1 MAMQLTHSQPLL
13 PTDQS
18 RVGAL
23 YNLLLRS
30 RILILLCTLNANVA
44 VIDWSVLCEPALNTK
59 SELHLNYIVSQ
70 VLRSSAFEGMLLKAT
85 WPGNEAVPQSL
96 LDEIIKHSIP
106 AFKYGRAVS

>member
-1 MAMQLTHSQPLL
+1 MPIGSSCPYNQLIFAM
-13 PTDQS
+13 
-18 RVGAL
+18 
-23 YNLLLRS
+23 NW
-30 RILILLCTLNANVA
+30 TLNL
-44 VIDWSVLCEPALNTK
+44 DQ
-59 SELHLNYIVSQ
+59 IVSQ